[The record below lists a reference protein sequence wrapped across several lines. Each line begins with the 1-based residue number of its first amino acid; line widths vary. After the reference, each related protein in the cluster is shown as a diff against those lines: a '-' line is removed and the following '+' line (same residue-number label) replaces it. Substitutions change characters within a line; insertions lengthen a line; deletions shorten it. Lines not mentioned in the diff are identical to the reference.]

1 MISLSKGL
9 ISKNTTSLYSVH
21 GAKTGEPTATSG
33 MTTKVHAPKPNF
45 WCPSLCLQQLAGPA
59 VRGGVLP
66 TSRPVRPDLLPV
78 CLPSSVTGMLSP
90 ANGSGGHKTLSLRC
104 RRLNRSMFLKVPS
117 FLHPIASCT
126 KSHSQINGN

>member
-45 WCPSLCLQQLAGPA
+45 WCPSLCLQQLAGTT
-59 VRGGVLP
+59 VRGGVLQ

-78 CLPSSVTGMLSP
+78 CL
-90 ANGSGGHKTLSLRC
+90 HHLRRVCC
-104 RRLNRSMFLKVPS
+104 RLRVVRVGIKHYL
-117 FLHPIASCT
+117 
-126 KSHSQINGN
+126 